1 MYVSGISSA
10 TSSQSVGGLTGVD
23 QAGAVK
29 AASSRE
35 IGEIR
40 DTVAVSVD
48 AVELNAGMRMDRVNE
63 IRSAIA
69 NGSYETPEKLE
80 IALDRLLQSIG

>member
-23 QAGAVK
+23 QVGSVK
-29 AASSRE
+29 AASARE

-48 AVELNAGMRMDRVNE
+48 AVELNAGMRMDRINE